1 MINVHFENAK
11 GLTLVGDYFPSATA
25 PIIIMSQGFTSN
37 RSSRGRFDQF
47 AAAFHK
53 HGYAVLKF
61 DFSGCG
67 DSDDDALTL
76 ANQVND
82 LKAGVSFAA
91 SLGHKKIAFYGHSLG
106 SLVCLS
112 TYTPEI
118 ETMILTGAGTG
129 PMFFDWEKEFTPAQ
143 LKELKEEGCLTEP
156 NSRKPSKNVIIS
168 QQMLKD
174 FEDVD
179 QAKLLEPVQCPV
191 LIIHGNGDEEERM
204 LLENSRKAMA
214 FLPEESRLE
223 VIDGAPHSFM
233 NYLPNVEKLAIDWL
247 HIHLKIET

>member
-25 PIIIMSQGFTSN
+25 PIIIMCHGFTSN
-37 RSSRGRFDQF
+37 RSSRGRFDRF

-67 DSDDDALTL
+67 DSDDETLTL

-82 LKAGVSFAA
+82 LKAAVSFAA
-91 SLGHKKIAFYGHSLG
+91 SLGHEKIAFYGHSLG

-129 PMFFDWEKEFTPAQ
+129 PMFFDWKKEFTPAQ
-143 LKELKEEGCLTEP
+143 LKELIEEGFLTDRLRMR
-156 NSRKPSKNVIIS
+156 SRNVIIG

-174 FEDVD
+174 FEEVD
-179 QAKLLEPVQCPV
+179 QAKLLKPVQCPV

-204 LLENSRKAMA
+204 PLENSRSAMA
-214 FLPEESRLE
+214 FFTGGLPTGS
-223 VIDGAPHSFM
+223 
-233 NYLPNVEKLAIDWL
+233 Y
-247 HIHLKIET
+247 